1 MNRSLPGTKKIQI
14 YSSDGT
20 SEYPGVNVMSS
31 KTIGA
36 LFSLR
41 LLNGGLACAK
51 DSRGQQRDKV
61 RKMAATTLTDLYKIQ
76 AEARTAIQNSAGYA
90 VFDNLGTNLLL
101 GAGVAV
107 NSKTGQDT
115 FMKMTS
121 SVGVGLGVG
130 VNDCRMVFVVRDRA
144 GADPV
149 HRIRLV
155 WCNTSRRRSQDR
167 KVGPELARKPRVPR
181 REYGCTG
188 SLRRASHFS

>member
-51 DSRGQQRDKV
+51 DSPDQQRDKV

-121 SVGVGLGVG
+121 VGVGLGVG
-130 VNDCRMVFVVRDRA
+130 VNDYRVVFVFETELALTQFIESGWSGETQADAAAKTGKSGLSLLGIREYRA
-144 GADPV
+144 G
-149 HRIRLV
+149 
-155 WCNTSRRRSQDR
+155 SM
-167 KVGPELARKPRVPR
+167 GVPD
-181 REYGCTG
+181 
-188 SLRRASHFS
+188 H